1 MNKHLNALWATTER
15 SLQTYLCER
24 VQIEES
30 TTHVRPGTVH
40 VIQSLEKRM
49 STKGSPRV
57 SVTFRDVAVY
67 FCEDEWEDLEEW
79 RKELYTN
86 VMREI
91 HCVLIS
97 MGYAIVNPDTL
108 FRIKKE
114 EKPYVS
120 NHFVCKK
127 RESIPSRSS
136 GSPVPCPDILLQIK
150 KEEKPVLCNPLP
162 LKIKESA
169 LNPETQHPNETS
181 IISVRIKEEEDPYLL
196 ESQHSERTE
205 SFDSPTTSI
214 PVVTSVFSIKNK
226 PQDSSSTKQ
235 RPDLGKGFL
244 EMSPEDGSIKR
255 MRTSSEEFRKERKQR
270 VPVSVIPREKPA
282 QYSTKQMHCEIK
294 QNPRASHRIQPT
306 YKPGRNL
313 EYERSFHHLT
323 NPIVQQI
330 IHAGEMPYTCFEFI
344 DERWTHKERR
354 IYYCNDCGRGFW
366 KLYCFK
372 VHQRT
377 HTGEKPYTCN
387 ECEKSFSQSSNLIRH
402 QKIHS
407 GEKPYRCTECGKSF
421 SQSSTL
427 AKHQNTHIRV
437 DFMQCRSLSPYAIT
451 QE

>member
-1 MNKHLNALWATTER
+1 
-15 SLQTYLCER
+15 
-24 VQIEES
+24 
-30 TTHVRPGTVH
+30 
-40 VIQSLEKRM
+40 M

-57 SVTFRDVAVY
+57 PVTFHDVAVY
-67 FCEDEWEDLEEW
+67 FSEDEWEDLEEW

-97 MGYAIVNPDTL
+97 MGYSIVNSDTL
-108 FRIKKE
+108 FRLKKE

-120 NHFVCKK
+120 HHPVCKK
-127 RESIPSRSS
+127 RESRPSSEQ
-136 GSPVPCPDILLQIK
+136 PI
-150 KEEKPVLCNPLP
+150 
-162 LKIKESA
+162 
-169 LNPETQHPNETS
+169 ETP
-181 IISVRIKEEEDPYLL
+181 IISVRIKEEEDPCLL
-196 ESQHSERTE
+196 ESQHSERTG
-205 SFDSPTTSI
+205 SFNSSTTSI
-214 PVVTSVFSIKNK
+214 PVATSVFSIKNK
-226 PQDSSSTKQ
+226 PHDSSSTKQ
-235 RPDLGKGFL
+235 GLDLGKGFL
-244 EMSPEDGSIKR
+244 EMSPEDESIES
-255 MRTSSEEFRKERKQR
+255 MRKSSEEFCNERKR
-270 VPVSVIPREKPA
+270 SVPVSVIPREKTA
-282 QYSTKQMHCEIK
+282 QYSTKRMHCEIK
-294 QNPRASHRIQPT
+294 QKPRGSHRTQPT
-306 YKPGRNL
+306 YTPGRNL

-323 NPIVQQI
+323 NPMVQQI

-407 GEKPYRCTECGKSF
+407 GDKPYRCTECGKSF
-421 SQSSTL
+421 SQSSSL